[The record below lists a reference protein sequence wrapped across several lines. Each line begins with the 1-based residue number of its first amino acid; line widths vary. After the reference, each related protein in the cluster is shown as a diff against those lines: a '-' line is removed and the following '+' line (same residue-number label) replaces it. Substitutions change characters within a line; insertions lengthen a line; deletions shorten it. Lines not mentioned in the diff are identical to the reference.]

1 MGNKKHGPDGRFISR
16 PFELLSEKE
25 CARCKITLP
34 ISNFRKDG
42 YKIVNGEE
50 KYCYR
55 SNCYNCTTLV
65 RNIHVSKSPRNY
77 LSRVFQNAKCRSK
90 KNKIPFDL
98 SFDEW
103 CEIYHNQ
110 NGLCA
115 LSGLKMTHQR
125 QTEGIIRRASSGE
138 SNHRF
143 WYNISPDQIE
153 PSKGY
158 TRGNLQFV
166 CTMINT
172 MKMTMSTNQF
182 LEFCKRVYLKS
193 LSAV

>member
-1 MGNKKHGPDGRFISR
+1 MGKRGPDGRFISR
-16 PFELLSEKE
+16 PIELLSENK
-25 CARCKITLP
+25 CVRCEITLS
-34 ISNFRKDG
+34 ISNFRKDN
-42 YKIVNGEE
+42 YKSVNGEE
-50 KYCYR
+50 RYCYR
-55 SNCYNCTTLV
+55 SICNNCNTLV
-65 RNIHVSKSPRNY
+65 QNIHLSKSPRNY
-77 LSRVFQNAKCRSK
+77 LSQVYRSAKYRSK

-98 SFDEW
+98 SLDEW

-125 QTEGIIRRASSGE
+125 QTEGIVRRAFSGE

-143 WYNISPDQIE
+143 LYNISPDQIE

-172 MKMTMSTNQF
+172 MKMSMSTNQF
-182 LEFCKRVYLKS
+182 LEFCKMVYLKS

>member
-1 MGNKKHGPDGRFISR
+1 MGRPFGARTQSFISH
-16 PFELLSEKE
+16 PYQIQSEKE

-34 ISNFRKDG
+34 ISKFRSDN
-42 YKIVNGEE
+42 YTSVNGE
-50 KYCYR
+50 KKTCYR
-55 SNCYNCTTLV
+55 SNCDKCAALIQ
-65 RNIHVSKSPRNY
+65 NIHLSKNPRNY
-77 LSRVFQNAKCRSK
+77 LSQVYRSAKCRSK
-90 KNKIPFDL
+90 KNNIPFDL
-98 SFDEW
+98 SLDEW

-125 QTEGIIRRASSGE
+125 QTEGVIRRAISGE

-143 WYNISPDQIE
+143 LYNISPDQIE

-172 MKMTMSTNQF
+172 MKMSMSTNLF
-182 LEFCKRVYLKS
+182 LDFCKLVYLKS
-193 LSAV
+193 ASAV

>member
-1 MGNKKHGPDGRFISR
+1 MV
-16 PFELLSEKE
+16 
-25 CARCKITLP
+25 
-34 ISNFRKDG
+34 RKDIVIG
-42 YKIVNGEE
+42 VFVITATPSFKIYTCQKAPEIICHRFTEVQ
-50 KYCYR
+50 
-55 SNCYNCTTLV
+55 
-65 RNIHVSKSPRNY
+65 NIV
-77 LSRVFQNAKCRSK
+77 LK

-98 SFDEW
+98 SLDEW

-125 QTEGIIRRASSGE
+125 QTEGIVRRAFSGE

-143 WYNISPDQIE
+143 LYNISPDQIE

-172 MKMTMSTNQF
+172 MKMSMSTNQF
-182 LEFCKRVYLKS
+182 LEFCKMVYLKS

>member
-1 MGNKKHGPDGRFISR
+1 MGNCKRGPNGCFIGH

-34 ISNFRKDG
+34 ISNFRKDD
-42 YKIVNGEE
+42 YKSVNGEE
-50 KYCYR
+50 RYCYR
-55 SNCYNCTTLV
+55 SNCNNCNAIIQ
-65 RNIHVSKSPRNY
+65 NIHLSKNPRNY
-77 LSRVFQNAKCRSK
+77 MSQVYRSAKCRSK
-90 KNKIPFDL
+90 KNNIPFDL
-98 SFDEW
+98 SLDEW
-103 CEIYHNQ
+103 CEIYQNQ

-125 QTEGIIRRASSGE
+125 QIEGNIRRAFSGE

-143 WYNISPDQIE
+143 LYNISPDQIE
-153 PSKGY
+153 PGKGY

-172 MKMTMSTNQF
+172 MKMSMSTNQF
-182 LEFCKRVYLKS
+182 LEFCKLVYLKS